1 MMSVIARQI
10 DISQSWQSLT
20 RKAKM
25 AAKAKMVE
33 QVAAKKAKMVEKA
46 IGKLA
51 EKAKVVGGIHCKL
64 HIAGP
69 PSHCKM
75 AAATGGSQSVHQ
87 LLQNPLCR
95 QPLSPTLRILLAMA
109 PRHP

>member
-1 MMSVIARQI
+1 MAE
-10 DISQSWQSLT
+10 
-20 RKAKM
+20 KAKM
-25 AAKAKMVE
+25 AE
-33 QVAAKKAKMVEKA
+33 QVAEKAKMVEKA

-87 LLQNPLCR
+87 LLQNPLCW
-95 QPLSPTLRILLAMA
+95 QPLSLTLRIVLAMA
-109 PRHP
+109 PSHP